1 MKKLICLVTVAL
13 FLFSIGMVFAGGQQE
28 ATESGQGEAVE
39 KTIVIKY
46 GHSGTF
52 EGLHGIASTKFKELA
67 EKYSNGRIEVQLYPG
82 NQLGSEQ
89 EAFQGARVGN
99 PQMTDGAVNNLTPFA
114 PAVGFCSFPY
124 MFETKEQAYK
134 ILDMEGD
141 IGQELQKTVIDQAG
155 VRILGFLEGGYRM
168 LTNSKRS
175 VDEMS
180 DLKGLKIRV
189 PNNTIMIDTWKQFGI
204 NPTAMAWTEVFTALQ
219 QKTIDG
225 QENPPWVIWEEG
237 FYDVQK
243 YITELHYL
251 MWLGPMVIGE
261 DFFQSLPSDMQEVV
275 TKAAR
280 EAVQYERDVI
290 GKRNDKFLQDLQGK
304 GMEVVEPAN
313 EQDWIDVAKTIWPK
327 YYGDIGGKELVEKIE
342 MMKKNM

>member
-1 MKKLICLVTVAL
+1 MRRFLVWAMVLMLVLSA
-13 FLFSIGMVFAGGQQE
+13 GVVFAGGQQE
-28 ATESGQGEAVE
+28 AQTDQEADQE
-39 KTIVIKY
+39 KIVIKY
-46 GHSGTF
+46 GHSGTL

-67 EKYSNGRIEVQLYPG
+67 EQYSDGRIEVQLYPG

-124 MFETKEQAYK
+124 MFETKEQAYA
-134 ILDMEGD
+134 ILDMEGE
-141 IGQELQKTVIDQAG
+141 IGKELQQTVIDQAG
-155 VRILGFLEGGYRM
+155 VRILGFLEGGFRM
-168 LTNSKRS
+168 LTNSKRA

-189 PNNTIMIDTWKQFGI
+189 PNNSIMIDTWKQFGI

-225 QENPPWVIWEEG
+225 QENPPWVIWEES
-237 FYDVQK
+237 FYEVQK

-261 DFFQSLPSDMQEVV
+261 DFYQSLPADMQEVV
-275 TKAAR
+275 TRAAR
-280 EAVQYERDVI
+280 EAVEYERQVI
-290 GKRNDKFLQDLQGK
+290 GDRNAKFLEQLKEK
-304 GMEVVEPAN
+304 GMVVVEPKN
-313 EQDWIDVAKTIWPK
+313 EQQWIDAAKSIWPK
-327 YYGDIGGKELVEKIE
+327 YYDDIGGKALVEKIE
-342 MMKKNM
+342 AMKADM